1 MVKNKKK
8 QKKFQSMRGNSLLIV
23 LLVALIIVITGL
35 FLFWKMFFG
44 FEGNEISDEM
54 LSKNAVS
61 KTTSSS
67 ASEKAKVDPAL
78 VGKWESDCLVP
89 DAGSPWSE
97 KHQFFFNADGTAQHT
112 RWSSSGH
119 DCSPQTTMVDKYTVS
134 TPSSDQINFNLIEG
148 IGPVSGD
155 IYQVSGDTLLF
166 GHGFRNTL
174 PYEDGTLN
182 RYIVYKKIS
191 K

>member
-1 MVKNKKK
+1 M
-8 QKKFQSMRGNSLLIV
+8 QGNSLLIV
-23 LLVALIIVITGL
+23 LLVVLILVITGL
-35 FLFWKMFFG
+35 FLFWRMFFG
-44 FEGNEISDEM
+44 FGGNTIPDEM

-61 KTTSSS
+61 KTASSS
-67 ASEKAKVDPAL
+67 ASKKAKIDPVL
-78 VGKWESDCLVP
+78 VGTWESDCLVP

-97 KHQFFFNADGTAQHT
+97 KHQFIFNADGTAQHT

-119 DCSPQTTMVDKYTVS
+119 DCSPQTTMVDKYAVS
-134 TPSSDQINFNLIEG
+134 TPSSGQIDFNLIEG
-148 IGPVSGD
+148 TGSIPQD
-155 IYQVSGDTLLF
+155 IYQVTGNTLLF

-174 PYEDGTLN
+174 PYGAGTLN